1 MKIIKYKQLNEN
13 ENFEELEKGDKED
26 IENDKGKKKFLING
40 VLSIISCI
48 INTLGYFSVYIQKNF
63 IVYLISYRRYYNNKL
78 TFSYGYFLF
87 PILNLTTALNIPIGG
102 FFEDKIGQR
111 KTIILSLLILCS
123 AFTLLYFSKNIFFDY
138 FIMSLNGLG
147 IAVGYNVT
155 KKDACSY
162 FMNRKAFIYGFTHLI
177 AALLCAGLNLFIEK
191 IILNPLSESPKI
203 ENTFYDE
210 HIFLNYNKLII
221 FEIIFLITTTIL
233 TLLLF
238 INFYLFIKSTIKY

>member
-87 PILNLTTALNIPIGG
+87 PILNLTTALTIPIGG

-123 AFTLLYFSKNIFFDY
+123 AFTYFF
-138 FIMSLNGLG
+138 
-147 IAVGYNVT
+147 
-155 KKDACSY
+155 
-162 FMNRKAFIYGFTHLI
+162 
-177 AALLCAGLNLFIEK
+177 
-191 IILNPLSESPKI
+191 
-203 ENTFYDE
+203 
-210 HIFLNYNKLII
+210 
-221 FEIIFLITTTIL
+221 
-233 TLLLF
+233 
-238 INFYLFIKSTIKY
+238 

>member
-87 PILNLTTALNIPIGG
+87 PILNLTTALTIPIGG

-123 AFTLLYFSKNIFFDY
+123 AFTLLYLFF
-138 FIMSLNGLG
+138 
-147 IAVGYNVT
+147 
-155 KKDACSY
+155 
-162 FMNRKAFIYGFTHLI
+162 
-177 AALLCAGLNLFIEK
+177 
-191 IILNPLSESPKI
+191 
-203 ENTFYDE
+203 
-210 HIFLNYNKLII
+210 
-221 FEIIFLITTTIL
+221 
-233 TLLLF
+233 
-238 INFYLFIKSTIKY
+238 